1 MRHSQL
7 PHAHS
12 WSREGW
18 QSSSD
23 SEEDHASAG
32 LLSSTPR
39 PPQGPSEVQ
48 APAPAS
54 HHCLRSGCW
63 DCSCCI
69 PHPTSVSTRDSELLA
84 IPGPPDPESWEALF
98 IPFSDPISGPCQHP
112 RPSAVPLKPMVSHGP
127 NHLIPPLF
135 LYSLCLGTCPGSP
148 VVTLSP
154 PRPLPEACRLFCFFL
169 FLVHQASRLSPSSL
183 KSSVGPLLPHSPL
196 YC

>member
-1 MRHSQL
+1 MPTAGAGRDGRAPQTLRKTTPLLASFPPPPD
-7 PHAHS
+7 PHRGQVRS
-12 WSREGW
+12 KPP
-18 QSSSD
+18 
-23 SEEDHASAG
+23 
-32 LLSSTPR
+32 LLLL
-39 PPQGPSEVQ
+39 
-48 APAPAS
+48 

-63 DCSCCI
+63 DCSRCI

-98 IPFSDPISGPCQHP
+98 IPFSDPISGPSQHP

-154 PRPLPEACRLFCFFL
+154 PRPLPENRTDCS
-169 FLVHQASRLSPSSL
+169 VSSCSWSIRPAISL
-183 KSSVGPLLPHSPL
+183 PLP
-196 YC
+196 